1 MLHIECPW
9 CGFRDDA
16 EFHYGGEAH
25 ITRPNPSE
33 TLTDE
38 KFSEYLFLKTNTKG
52 LLLERWCHRSG
63 CRRWFNVLRNTIT
76 NEILEVYPVT
86 ETPSSKQG
94 KETYERNWRRKSPPK
109 KTPKTDEVK

>member
-33 TLTDE
+33 TWDE
-38 KFSEYLFLKTNTKG
+38 KFPNMFLRTIEGTI
-52 LLLERWCHRSG
+52 LERWCHRSG

-76 NEILEVYPVT
+76 NEILKFIPLPRHSLNKV
-86 ETPSSKQG
+86 K
-94 KETYERNWRRKSPPK
+94 NMK
-109 KTPKTDEVK
+109 KLAA